1 MGVSRG
7 LCLKAVRFHN
17 RVQIVEG
24 HRCLWT
30 IMEASDVLGVVLHVQ
45 VNIQDLYT
53 GAVRGHLAQRPLA
66 SEKEES
72 DAHAMAQHS
81 KVEIAVLRAQVAQ
94 MQHERHYSGKRMLTT
109 WRLSPL
115 PSFP

>member
-17 RVQIVEG
+17 RVHIVEG